1 MKKRFIWT
9 ALFAAFTVFI
19 FCRSLKSADES
30 TMESAGIVSFI
41 VGWVE
46 RLFSSPPENLADFVT
61 VIVRKLAH
69 IAEFAVQSVLAC
81 KMFTVYGLNLKK
93 CLSWILLIGLMT
105 ACVDEAIQLTSPGRA
120 GLITDVFIDFA
131 GTALGFMVC
140 YIFNR
145 KKA

>member
-30 TMESAGIVSFI
+30 TLESIAIVKFL
-41 VGWVE
+41 VGLAE
-46 RLFSSPPENLADFVT
+46 KFFLIQPENIMDIVT

-81 KMFTVYGLNLKK
+81 KMFTVYELNLKK